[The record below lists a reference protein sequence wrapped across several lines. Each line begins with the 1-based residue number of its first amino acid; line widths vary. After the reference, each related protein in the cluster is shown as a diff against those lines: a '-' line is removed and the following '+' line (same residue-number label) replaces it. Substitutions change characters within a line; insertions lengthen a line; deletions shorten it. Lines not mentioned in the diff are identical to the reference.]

1 MDTESRPNVGVPNT
15 GQGTLIVHVTTA
27 RGSIPLE
34 GALVH
39 VRNGYPE
46 GASTKGD
53 VLTTRTTNRDGNTP
67 RISLS
72 APPRQNTL
80 TPNAGN
86 TYTPYNIDVYLEGYF
101 TQNYLRVPIF
111 DGITAIQPVDMI
123 PLPENGRTDSRT
135 PDSERFLDSTGP
147 DL

>member
-1 MDTESRPNVGVPNT
+1 MDPEKYTDGTSSIA
-15 GQGTLIVHVTTA
+15 GQGNLIVHVTTA

-34 GALVH
+34 GALVQI
-39 VRNGYPE
+39 RNLLPE
-46 GASTKGD
+46 TAPSRGD

-67 RISLS
+67 LIPLP

-80 TPNAGN
+80 TPNGGR
-86 TYTPYNIDVYLEGYF
+86 TYTPYSIDVYLEGYF
-101 TQNYLRVPIF
+101 AQNYWNVPIF

-135 PDSERFLDSTGP
+135 PDSERFLESAAP